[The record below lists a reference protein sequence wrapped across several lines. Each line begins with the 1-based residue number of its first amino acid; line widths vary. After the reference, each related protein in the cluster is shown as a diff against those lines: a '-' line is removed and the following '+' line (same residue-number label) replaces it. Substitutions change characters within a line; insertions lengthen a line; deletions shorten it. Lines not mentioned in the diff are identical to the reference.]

1 MLRLVFVQKDEAQQ
15 KERALASGP
24 LGLLWRG
31 VPSSAFIGV
40 GTPTTDT
47 LLSSALVLLRPVV
60 DHHATRN
67 KMSAD
72 DRVSVVGVLLSAYG
86 VHWRWNADDRTPT
99 TVTLSVVRA
108 K

>member
-72 DRVSVVGVLLSAYG
+72 VVGVLLSAYG
-86 VHWRWNADDRTPT
+86 VHWRWNADERTPT